1 MVSQEMLERELGMNA
16 QEIHEALMQLDELTS
31 SSSTTPPSTTPRPH
45 VDNNAIP
52 TIPIENFFDLFQE
65 RSTST
70 NRR

>member
-1 MVSQEMLERELGMNA
+1 MMLERELGMNA

-31 SSSTTPPSTTPRPH
+31 SSTPST
-45 VDNNAIP
+45 DAIP